1 MSNKLFAGVLGA
13 VMAFGAGV
21 APVRAASAGFPDQRD
36 TTKSG
41 QLGEVTVSAL
51 GVQSSKD
58 KKGIASVI
66 VAGGSVQKSGESGII
81 QGLAGKGSGILVT
94 RNSGDPGAGAYIQ
107 IRGQSTITGSIQP
120 LIVVDGI
127 PVSNSSVGQD
137 VAGVVQQSRLND
149 LNPDDIASVEVL
161 KGAAAAAVW
170 GTRAANGVI
179 MITTKKGRANAKGY
193 SVEARYSVGVDRI
206 NREYEKQSTF
216 GQGVNGNFVPNNALS
231 WGDKIADRVG
241 GADSVNTTGRY
252 FEAADGTKYYPIAE
266 RRSTDV
272 YNQANRDQV
281 FRDGLTMDKSI
292 SLSGGSERGN
302 LFVSLSDWDQ
312 KGILNGFSDYR
323 RTTGRV
329 NFTNNLNNNLKVGM
343 NAFVSKVSSNRVQQ
357 GSNLNGLYLGY
368 LRTPA
373 DFDNSDYTGTYY
385 DANGI
390 PTVGA
395 HRGYRRYLGDAVPT
409 YNNPGWTL
417 NKQVNTS
424 EVNRIIITPELNLR
438 WGGTHQLTARY
449 GLDYSGDDRITF
461 FPVRSAASLANGSL
475 TDEHI
480 SETESSLLVFD
491 RSTYKLNQATNMAL
505 TVGYTTNSRRFRSIG
520 GNAFNFIIRDQERF
534 TLGNATTANNSPF
547 NSRSTVINNRG
558 YAVVNLDWKD
568 RLFVELTGAAEAAS
582 TFKGQFFYPSAN
594 LAYDL
599 TKDLN
604 MDPSGLS
611 FLKVRASAGTV
622 GVEPPAYIWTTNYV
636 SASSTSGW
644 GEVLDA
650 SYYGGSTYRSTVQ
663 GNPNIAPER
672 KTEYEVGFDARLFNN
687 KVSLSGTYY
696 QNTTVGAIFAVDV
709 PASTGFSS
717 KWDNAATISN
727 TGLELDAKLDVVDT
741 RDFKW
746 NLYGNFTRNRNM
758 VEDLQGVQSIFLAG
772 FTGSSS
778 RAVEGHALGALW
790 GGKFQRG
797 ADGKLILDENGFPQQ
812 AIEEGVIGDPN
823 PDYRAGF
830 GTSLTFKG
838 LSMNVLFETSQGQD
852 MWAGTSGVLKYFGV
866 DPETA
871 NEITVTAEQAGLVK
885 NIYGE
890 SIADAANAN
899 TDGTYTVR
907 GNLGNFGTENDVW
920 LDQSWYT
927 GLGGGFGPVS
937 EHFITD
943 GSWTRLRELSL
954 GYSIPRAT
962 AKKMGLSSLDLGFTG
977 RNLLLWS
984 PFKGVDPELN
994 LTGVSNGRGLDY
1006 FTNPGTKS
1014 FIFSVRLGL

>member
-1 MSNKLFAGVLGA
+1 MIKSKLRLYASFL
-13 VMAFGAGV
+13 FGIALFI
-21 APVRAASAGFPDQRD
+21 PVKASSISADDQRD
-36 TTKSG
+36 TSKTDF
-41 QLGEVTVSAL
+41 LEEVTVSAL
-51 GVQSSKD
+51 GLKENRD
-58 KKGIASVI
+58 KKGTASVNLS
-66 VAGGSVQKSGESGII
+66 GKSVQKSGESGII

-107 IRGQSTITGSIQP
+107 IRGQSTITGSVQP

-127 PVSNSSVGQD
+127 PVSNSSVGQGVD
-137 VAGVVQQSRLND
+137 GVVQQSRLND

-179 MITTKKGRANAKGY
+179 VITTKKGSKNLKGY
-193 SVEARYSVGVDRI
+193 SIEARYSVAVDRI
-206 NREYEKQSTF
+206 NREYEKQSAY
-216 GQGVNGNFVPNNALS
+216 GQGSGGRYSPTSPLS
-231 WGDKIADRVG
+231 FGDRIADRKG
-241 GADSVNTTGRY
+241 GADSVITTGRY
-252 FEAADGTKYYPIAE
+252 FEAADGSMYYPIAE
-266 RRSTDV
+266 RRNTDV

-281 FRDGLTMDKSI
+281 FRDGLTLDKSI
-292 SLSGGSERGN
+292 SLSGGSDRGN
-302 LFVSLSDWDQ
+302 LFVSVSDWDQ
-312 KGILNGFSDYR
+312 KGILNGVSDYR

-329 NFTNNLNNNLKVGM
+329 NFTNNLNNNLKVGV
-343 NAFVSKVSSNRVQQ
+343 NTFLSRSSSNRVQQ

-373 DFDNSDYTGTYY
+373 DFDNSDYEGTYY
-385 DANGI
+385 SATGI
-390 PTVGA
+390 PTPGA
-395 HRGYRRYLGDAVPT
+395 HRAYRRYLGDGAPS

-417 NKQVNTS
+417 NRQVNTS
-424 EVNRIIITPELNLR
+424 EVNRIIINPELSLR
-438 WGGTHQLTARY
+438 WGGIHELTARY
-449 GLDYSGDDRITF
+449 GMDYSADDRITY
-461 FPVRSAASLANGSL
+461 FPVRSAGSYANGSL
-475 TDEHI
+475 TDQLI

-491 RSTYKLNQATNMAL
+491 RSSYKLNEATNIAL
-505 TVGYTTNSRRFRSIG
+505 TVGYTSNSRRFRSIG

-534 TLGNATTANNSPF
+534 TLANSTAANNNPF
-547 NSRSTVINNRG
+547 NSRSHVINNRG

-594 LAYDL
+594 VAYDL

-636 SASSTSGW
+636 SAGSTSGW
-644 GEVLDA
+644 GEGLDA
-650 SYYGGSTYRSTVQ
+650 TYYGGSTYRSSVQ

-672 KTEYEVGFDARLFNN
+672 KTEYEAGIDARFFNN

-727 TGLELDAKLDVVDT
+727 NGLELDAKVNMVDT
-741 RDFKW
+741 RNFNW
-746 NLYGNFTRNRNM
+746 NLFGNFTRNRNM
-758 VEDLQGVQSIFLAG
+758 VEDLKGVQSIFLAG

-778 RAVEGHALGALW
+778 RAVEGYALGALW
-790 GGKFQRG
+790 GGKFQRDSEG
-797 ADGKLILDENGFPQQ
+797 ALILDANGFPQQ
-812 AIEEGVIGDPN
+812 AIAEGVIGDPN

-830 GTSLTFKG
+830 GSSLTFKG
-838 LSMNVLFETSQGQD
+838 FSMNVLFETSQGQD

-871 NEITVTAEQAGLVK
+871 NEFTVNGDDASKIK
-885 NIYGE
+885 NISGV
-890 SIADAANAN
+890 SVADAATADAN
-899 TDGTYTVR
+899 GMYTVR
-907 GNLGNFGTENDVW
+907 GNRANYGTDNDVW
-920 LDQSWYT
+920 LDQTWYT
-927 GLGGGFGPVS
+927 GLGGGFGPVA

-954 GYSIPRAT
+954 GYSIPSNA
-962 AKKMGLSSLDLGFTG
+962 AKKMGLASLDLGFTG